1 MYFRSWPRECNL
13 KSEDKPTVPNRAIL
27 ILKSRLKT
35 RFWPEKHN
43 FLVIKLPNHKDVK
56 SYGCYIDINRMVKNA
71 LCFDWVNTKSNMKM
85 TNWWISSSQVGTEKV
100 WLKWRVIAPSSQ
112 YIFLWQLPSQC
123 LLVRFKEKIFNCYH
137 VPCHKSC

>member
-27 ILKSRLKT
+27 ILKTS
-35 RFWPEKHN
+35 FWPEKHN
-43 FLVIKLPNHKDVK
+43 FLVIKLPNHMDVR
-56 SYGCYIDINRMVKNA
+56 SYGCYIDINRMVEKTP
-71 LCFDWVNTKSNMKM
+71 LCFDWVNTKSSMKM